1 MADFATVDDV
11 NARLLGRDLTTAEQA
26 KVPNLLADASAIMR
40 REVPGLDDPAPPET
54 AVGVCCAMV
63 LRVVTNPE
71 GKRQQSIDDYSYTT
85 DSARS
90 TGLLYLS
97 VDERELLQPKTSAA
111 SCAFSITPA
120 APAYEC
126 RPGWW

>member
-1 MADFATVDDV
+1 MADFATADDV
-11 NARLLGRDLTTAEQA
+11 NARLLGRDLTAAERA

-40 REVPGLDDPAPPET
+40 REVPGLDQPAPPAT
-54 AVGVCCAMV
+54 ALGVCCAMV

-97 VDERELLQPKTSAA
+97 DAERDLLQPNTSTA
-111 SCAFSITPA
+111 SGAFSITPTA
-120 APAYEC
+120 SREC
-126 RPGWW
+126 P